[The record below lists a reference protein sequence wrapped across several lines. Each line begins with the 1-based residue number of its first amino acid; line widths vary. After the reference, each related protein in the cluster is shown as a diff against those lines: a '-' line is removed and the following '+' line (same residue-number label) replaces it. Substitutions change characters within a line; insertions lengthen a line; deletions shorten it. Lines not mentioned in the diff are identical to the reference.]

1 MKFKAS
7 GVTKETLRE
16 RVRAALGETPC
27 DLVVRGAK
35 ILDVF
40 GGSFTEGTLAIK
52 GGVIVGSREAYE
64 GSQVFDAE
72 GCYVVPGFVDAHV
85 HVESSLATPLR
96 FQQAVLPR
104 GTTTALWDP
113 HEIANVHGTAGIEWA
128 LSCADDCAQNGGIDL
143 FVLVPSC
150 VPATHLETSG
160 AILSASDLAPF
171 RNHPRVLGL
180 AEFMNVPGVLS
191 GDAGVAEKLD
201 LFSNGIRD
209 GHAPQLR
216 GRALNAYLCA
226 GIHGCHESTTREE
239 ASEKLAKGMHV
250 LIREGSCAKDAPE
263 LLPLVTALS
272 SSVLA
277 LCSDD
282 RNPADIRSEGHID
295 HIVALALKQG
305 MAPELAFRVASF
317 GAARSY
323 GLFDRGVLA
332 PGYLADAV
340 VVKPRKAGDWTAGF
354 DIRGVVKAGHLV
366 DAAELERRAAEG
378 SERSIPRAHRKNI
391 HMAPLREGVLSV
403 PCVLERALPRA
414 SLPLSKEAVRVSC
427 RVIGVQEGQLL
438 SEARV
443 VKLPVVGGLVQSA
456 VEEDVL
462 KIGVFERHHATGNV
476 GVGFVSGFGLKCG
489 AIAASIGHDCHNITC
504 VGVNDTVMHAAVEAI
519 GAMDGGI
526 VVVGEK
532 GEVVASLALPVGGLM
547 THAHPDVVADALVA
561 LKAAAASQGC
571 ALEEP
576 FLLMSFMALP
586 VIPALKLTDK
596 GLVDVEAFTFVP
608 VVCEESAL

>member
-7 GVTKETLRE
+7 GVAKETLRE

-27 DLVVRGAK
+27 DLVVRGAR

-40 GGSFTEGTLAIK
+40 GGAFVEGTLAMK
-52 GGVIVGSREAYE
+52 GDMIVGAREHYE
-64 GSQVFDAE
+64 GARVFDAQ

-96 FQQAVLPR
+96 FQQSVLPR

-113 HEIANVHGTAGIEWA
+113 HEIANVHGAAGVEWA
-128 LSCADDCAQNGGIDL
+128 LECADDCARDGGLDL

-160 AILSASDLAPF
+160 ATLDAADLAPF
-171 RNHPRVLGL
+171 RAHPRVLGL
-180 AEFMNVPGVLS
+180 AEFMNVPGVLT
-191 GDAGVAEKLD
+191 GDPRVAQKLD
-201 LFSNGIRD
+201 LFSNAVRD
-209 GHAPQLR
+209 GHAPQLG

-226 GIHGCHESTTREE
+226 GIHGCHESTTLEE
-239 ASEKLAKGMHV
+239 ASEKLSKGMHV
-250 LIREGSCAKDAPE
+250 LIREGSCAKDANA
-263 LLPLVTALS
+263 LLPLVTAMS

-282 RNPADIRSEGHID
+282 RNPADIRAEGHID
-295 HIVALALKQG
+295 HIVALALAQG
-305 MAPELAFRVASF
+305 IAPELAFRVASF

-340 VVKPRKAGDWTAGF
+340 IVKPRNASQWEEGF
-354 DIRGVVKAGHLV
+354 DIRAVVKAGRLV
-366 DAAELERRAAEG
+366 DAADLARRAEEG
-378 SERSIPRAHRKNI
+378 SERRVPRAPRKNI
-391 HMAPLREGVLSV
+391 HMAPLRPDALDVVAPSGAKGGRV
-403 PCVLERALPRA
+403 P
-414 SLPLSKEAVRVSC
+414 C
-427 RVIGVQEGQLL
+427 RVIGVKEGQLL
-438 SEARV
+438 SSAREV
-443 VKLPVVGGLVQSA
+443 PLPVEHGLVQPS
-456 VEEDVL
+456 VTEDIL

-476 GVGFVSGFGLKCG
+476 GVGFVSGFGLKRG
-489 AIAASIGHDCHNITC
+489 ALAASIGHDCHNITC
-504 VGVNDTVMHAAVEAI
+504 VGTHDAVMRAAVDAI
-519 GAMDGGI
+519 AHMDGGI
-526 VVVGEK
+526 VVVDERGA
-532 GEVVASLALPVGGLM
+532 VVAKLPLPVGGLM
-547 THAHPDVVADALVA
+547 THADPDAVADALVA

-586 VIPALKLTDK
+586 VIPSLKLTDK
-596 GLVDVEAFTFVP
+596 GLVDVEAFAFVP
-608 VVCEESAL
+608 VVCEESLP